1 LFIIEI
7 QQKKRENVVIEI
19 QCVNIGREWQG
30 GSRWSGCQD
39 KKHSSVMKWM
49 DYKGKIKINNF
60 L

>member
-1 LFIIEI
+1 LKSS
-7 QQKKRENVVIEI
+7 KKRENVVIEI

-49 DYKGKIKINNF
+49 YYKGKIKINNF